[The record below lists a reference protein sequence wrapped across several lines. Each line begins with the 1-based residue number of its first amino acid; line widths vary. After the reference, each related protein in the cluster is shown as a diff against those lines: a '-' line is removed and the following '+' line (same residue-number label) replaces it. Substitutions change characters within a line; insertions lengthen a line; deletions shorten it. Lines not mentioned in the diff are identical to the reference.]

1 MLHMELLKPTHFD
14 YQKCL
19 AVLGDNDFECL
30 HYKEENVITKALPGE
45 KEPFIF
51 QLKEKGDYLFIDLL
65 RGEERQLAEA
75 EAYVKEWFDLDRD
88 LSPFYEKL
96 NADPDFAFMAR
107 ELYGLRLMGIPSLFE
122 AMCWSILGQQ
132 INVAFAAKLKRRLV
146 ENFGQGVEADG
157 QTFWLFPK
165 PKMIAELEVEQLRP
179 FQISQR
185 KAEYLIGLARLFANK
200 EISKSQL
207 EALGG
212 AEAVLKELTKIRG
225 IGLWS
230 ANYAMMKSLNLP
242 NSIPYGDTGLSS
254 ALHQLKGTERYPSK
268 EVIDEIFTPF
278 EGWKA
283 YLTRYL
289 WRSLSIAGN

>member
-1 MLHMELLKPTHFD
+1 MELLKPAHFD
-14 YQKCL
+14 YPKCL

-30 HYKEENVITKALPGE
+30 HHKEDDVITKALLSE
-45 KEPFIF
+45 KGPFLF
-51 QLKEKGDYLFIDLL
+51 QLQEKDDYLVIDLL
-65 RGEERQLAEA
+65 KGEEQHLTTAA
-75 EAYVKEWFDLDRD
+75 AYVKEWFDLERD

-96 NADPDFAFMAR
+96 EADPDFAFMAR
-107 ELYGLRLMGIPSLFE
+107 EFKGLRLMGIPSLFE

-146 ENFGQGVEADG
+146 ENFGQGVEAGG
-157 QTFWLFPK
+157 QTFWLFPE
-165 PKMIAELEVEQLRP
+165 PEVVAELDVEQLRP

-185 KAEYLIGLARLFANK
+185 KAEYLIGLARLFA
-200 EISKSQL
+200 EGQISKSQL
-207 EALGG
+207 EALGE
-212 AEAVLKELTKIRG
+212 AEAVLKALTSIRG

-230 ANYAMMKSLNLP
+230 ANYAMMKSLHLP

-268 EVIDEIFTPF
+268 AVIDEIFTPF

-289 WRSLSIAGN
+289 WRSLSITAN